1 MFVVAFK
8 ACPECSQIEQMTVK
22 WMDAHSQTPAWQLPA
37 QVLEVGSTWQVC
49 AAQSAGAAHSCHLN
63 CAMLLLI
70 VPVIPIPGLPENL
83 KPLKTLV
90 REMLI
95 FIKHL
100 FFSEVYKYCLFNIL
114 FLFS

>member
-1 MFVVAFK
+1 
-8 ACPECSQIEQMTVK
+8 MTVK

-90 REMLI
+90 

-100 FFSEVYKYCLFNIL
+100 FFFRSL
-114 FLFS
+114 